1 MGMPILVGAGVGALT
16 SALKGENVL
25 TGAALGGALGGVGGG
40 VGSLLKG
47 GSFAQGAGLSG
58 LSGAT
63 AGATPSLA
71 VAGTPVSQFMK
82 PTLGEIGMANSFNT
96 ALPMATTAVPE
107 SLIQNG
113 IQVAPNMGA
122 INSLGTQ
129 LTPEISQ
136 TLANEASIFNPVGAG
151 GLGRI
156 SDAEYQAMA
165 QASSDPSIFDRLSK
179 YATINNLAG
188 ASMVANQFKPTPFSQ
203 APQGRITQ
211 GQIPQGGIGGGGV
224 EGLLAELQK
233 RQQQQ
238 YQPIS
243 LL

>member
-58 LSGAT
+58 LGSATGAT
-63 AGATPSLA
+63 AGKVATDLSTGQIL
-71 VAGTPVSQFMK
+71 S
-82 PTLGEIGMANSFNT
+82 S
-96 ALPMATTAVPE
+96 AVPNTTGVNAFLE
-107 SLIQNG
+107 
-113 IQVAPNMGA
+113 VPNAVSAGMSSMPTAG
-122 INSLGTQ
+122 
-129 LTPEISQ
+129 
-136 TLANEASIFNPVGAG
+136 VGAFT
-151 GLGRI
+151 
-156 SDAEYQAMA
+156 QA
-165 QASSDPSIFDRLSK
+165 PSMFDELSK

-188 ASMVANQFKPTPFSQ
+188 ANMIASQFKPTPRPS
-203 APQGRITQ
+203 APQGQITQ
-211 GQIPQGGIGGGGV
+211 GRAPQGGIGQGGV

-233 RQQQQ
+233 RQQ
-238 YQPIS
+238 YQPIT

>member
-1 MGMPILVGAGVGALT
+1 MRTAITPSGAA
-16 SALKGENVL
+16 SI
-25 TGAALGGALGGVGGG
+25 TGA
-40 VGSLLKG
+40 
-47 GSFAQGAGLSG
+47 
-58 LSGAT
+58 T
-63 AGATPSLA
+63 
-71 VAGTPVSQFMK
+71 
-82 PTLGEIGMANSFNT
+82 GEI
-96 ALPMATTAVPE
+96 
-107 SLIQNG
+107 
-113 IQVAPNMGA
+113 APNMGL
-122 INSLGTQ
+122 INSEALKQ
-129 LTPEISQ
+129 AEFQ

-156 SDAEYQAMA
+156 SDAEYQALA
-165 QASSDPSIFDRLSK
+165 QSTSDPSIFDRLSK

-233 RQQQQ
+233 RQQ
-238 YQPIS
+238 YQPIT

>member
-1 MGMPILVGAGVGALT
+1 
-16 SALKGENVL
+16 
-25 TGAALGGALGGVGGG
+25 

-58 LSGAT
+58 LGGAT
-63 AGATPSLA
+63 ASATPSLA
-71 VAGTPVSQFMK
+71 VAGTPVSEFMK
-82 PTLGEIGMANSFNT
+82 PTLGEIGMANTFNT
-96 ALPMATTAVPE
+96 A
-107 SLIQNG
+107 
-113 IQVAPNMGA
+113 
-122 INSLGTQ
+122 GTQ

-156 SDAEYQAMA
+156 SDAEYQALA
-165 QASSDPSIFDRLSK
+165 QSTSDPSIFDKLSK

-188 ASMVANQFKPTPFSQ
+188 ASIIANQFKPTPISQ
-203 APQGRITQ
+203 APQGRVTQ
-211 GQIPQGGIGGGGV
+211 GQIPQGGLGGGGV
-224 EGLLAELQK
+224 EGLLAQMK
-233 RQQQQ
+233 RQQQ

>member
-25 TGAALGGALGGVGGG
+25 KGAALGGALGGVGGG
-40 VGSLLKG
+40 VGSVLKG

-58 LSGAT
+58 LGGA
-63 AGATPSLA
+63 ASSATPSLA
-71 VAGTPVSQFMK
+71 VAGTPVSEFVK
-82 PTLGEIGMANSFNT
+82 PTLGEIGMANTFNT
-96 ALPMATTAVPE
+96 GSNIVTSAVPE

-122 INSLGTQ
+122 TNLLGTQ
-129 LTPEISQ
+129 VTPTISQ
-136 TLANEASIFNPVGAG
+136 TLANEASIFNPVSAG

-179 YATINNLAG
+179 YATVDNLKG
-188 ASMVANQFKPTPFSQ
+188 AAMVANQYQPRPMSP

-211 GQIPQGGIGGGGV
+211 GQAPQGGIGGSGV
-224 EGLLAELQK
+224 EGLLSEIMK

>member
-1 MGMPILVGAGVGALT
+1 MPILVGAGVGALT

-25 TGAALGGALGGVGGG
+25 KGAALGGALGGVGGG
-40 VGSLLKG
+40 VGSVLKG

-58 LSGAT
+58 LGGAT
-63 AGATPSLA
+63 ASATPSLA
-71 VAGTPVSQFMK
+71 VAGTPVSEFVK
-82 PTLGEIGMANSFNT
+82 PTLGEIGMANTFNT
-96 ALPMATTAVPE
+96 GSNIVTSAVPE

-122 INSLGTQ
+122 TNLLGTQ

-136 TLANEASIFNPVGAG
+136 TLANEASIFNPVASG

-179 YATINNLAG
+179 YATVDNLIGAG
-188 ASMVANQFKPTPFSQ
+188 NVMSKYQPTPRSP

-211 GQIPQGGIGGGGV
+211 GQAPQGGIGGSGV

>member
-1 MGMPILVGAGVGALT
+1 MGQAILVGAGIGALT
-16 SALKGENVL
+16 SALKGENL
-25 TGAALGGALGGVGGG
+25 LKGAALGGALGGVGGG
-40 VGSLLKG
+40 ASSLLKG
-47 GSFAQGAGLSG
+47 GSFLEGAGLSG
-58 LSGAT
+58 ISGAT

-96 ALPMATTAVPE
+96 ALPMATSTVPE

-113 IQVAPNMGA
+113 IQIAPNMGA

-156 SDAEYQAMA
+156 SDAEYQALA
-165 QASSDPSIFDRLSK
+165 QSTSDPSIFDKLSK

-188 ASMVANQFKPTPFSQ
+188 ASMVANQFKPTPISQ
-203 APQGRITQ
+203 APQGRVTQ
-211 GQIPQGGIGGGGV
+211 GQIPQGGLGGGGV
-224 EGLLAELQK
+224 EGLLAQMK
-233 RQQQQ
+233 RQQQ